1 MDKCMNNYIDNPFI
15 TSTQL
20 LTLVSMLSTCV
31 LSLSQTLDLEWQVDL
46 ILYAN
51 GSILVA
57 T

>member
-1 MDKCMNNYIDNPFI
+1 MDKYMNTYIDNTFI

-20 LTLVSMLSTCV
+20 LTLVLMLSTCV

>member
-1 MDKCMNNYIDNPFI
+1 MNNYIDNPFI